1 MKVWTPFLKQFFSI
15 TSARLSSGIDEKITK
30 WAIIGENKGGVFIPF
45 KQKLFIYGECL
56 LKDTT
61 FKMSFD
67 CNETTIQTVKQS

>member
-1 MKVWTPFLKQFFSI
+1 MDPILKQFFSI
-15 TSARLSSGIDEKITK
+15 TSARQSSGIDVKIVK
-30 WAIIGENKGGVFIPF
+30 WAIIGENKVGVFIPL